1 VPASRLALSAAAV
14 LLISACSSGGGTA
27 SPGASAGV
35 PAPGAAS
42 AAASSAASNDASAPA
57 AATRI
62 EVALTDALKVEL
74 ASSSVPLGI
83 PVTFVIKNTGTGE
96 HEFYLGDEAAQA
108 AHEQDMVDSGMAHGE
123 TDGVSVPPGE
133 TKEFTYTFTKAGET
147 LTGCHVAGHYAA
159 GMKAAITVVS

>member
-1 VPASRLALSAAAV
+1 MHASLLALSATAV
-14 LLISACSSGGGTA
+14 LVISACTSGGGSA
-27 SPGASAGV
+27 SPGASAAV
-35 PAPGAAS
+35 PASG
-42 AAASSAASNDASAPA
+42 APA

-62 EVALTDALKVEL
+62 EVALTDALKIEL
-74 ASSSVPLGI
+74 ASSSVPLGV

-108 AHEQDMVDSGMAHGE
+108 AHEQEMVDSGMAHGE

-133 TKEFTYTFTKAGET
+133 TKEFTYTFTNAGET
-147 LTGCHVAGHYAA
+147 LAGCHVAGHYAA

>member
-1 VPASRLALSAAAV
+1 MPASLLALSATAV
-14 LLISACSSGGGTA
+14 LVISACSSGGGSA
-27 SPGASAGV
+27 SPGASAAV
-35 PAPGAAS
+35 HAS
-42 AAASSAASNDASAPA
+42 GAPA

-62 EVALTDALKVEL
+62 EVALTDALKIEL
-74 ASSSVPLGI
+74 ASSSVPLGV

-96 HEFYLGDEAAQA
+96 HEFYLGDEATQS
-108 AHEQDMVDSGMAHGE
+108 AHEQEMVDSGMAHGE

-147 LTGCHVAGHYAA
+147 LAGCHVAGHYAA

>member
-1 VPASRLALSAAAV
+1 MPASLLALFATAV
-14 LLISACSSGGGTA
+14 LVISACSSNGASA
-27 SPGASAGV
+27 SPGASAAV
-35 PAPGAAS
+35 PASG
-42 AAASSAASNDASAPA
+42 APA

-62 EVALTDALKVEL
+62 EVALTDVLKIEL
-74 ASSSVPLGI
+74 ASSSVPLGV

-96 HEFYLGDEAAQA
+96 HEFYLGDEATQS
-108 AHEQDMVDSGMAHGE
+108 AHEQEMVDSGMAHGE

-147 LTGCHVAGHYAA
+147 LAGCHVAGHYAA